1 MVVAEVH
8 DVLKGVGQLLRPPD
22 AHTEMA
28 ELRLVGRER
37 VPGDG
42 LDDEG
47 RVAGGTGGDERRGR
61 EVEQVL
67 VEGDWRG
74 GHGRLGQVV
83 RRQDRE
89 D

>member
-47 RVAGGTGGDERRGR
+47 GVLGGGDERRG
-61 EVEQVL
+61 
-67 VEGDWRG
+67 
-74 GHGRLGQVV
+74 
-83 RRQDRE
+83 
-89 D
+89 